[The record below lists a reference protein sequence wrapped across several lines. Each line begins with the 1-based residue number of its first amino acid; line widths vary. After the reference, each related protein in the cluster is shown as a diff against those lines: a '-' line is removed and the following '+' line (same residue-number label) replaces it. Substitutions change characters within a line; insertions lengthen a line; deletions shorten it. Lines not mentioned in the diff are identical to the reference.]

1 MLFLQLYLNQKILV
15 QNLEFMILYILLL
28 LLYIFF
34 TFLNQQNNYNNA
46 VAFISDILSDQ
57 LGLCFGTISNNYI
70 YVTEIFEPITT
81 SLSREIIILHTFILN
96 IYILISENYKRL

>member
-57 LGLCFGTISNNYI
+57 LGLCFGTIPNNYI
-70 YVTEIFEPITT
+70 YVTEIFKPITAYNKY
-81 SLSREIIILHTFILN
+81 IFLN